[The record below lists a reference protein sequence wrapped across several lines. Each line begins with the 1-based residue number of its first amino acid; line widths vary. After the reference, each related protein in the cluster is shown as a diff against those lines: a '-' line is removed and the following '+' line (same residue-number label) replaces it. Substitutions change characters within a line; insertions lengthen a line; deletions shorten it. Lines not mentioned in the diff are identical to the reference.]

1 LHKES
6 LELARRFRSTF
17 DVVICLVGMARV
29 AAMQGQPER
38 AARLLGAS
46 AALRE
51 EIGAPLSPIARVDH
65 DHASNAARAAL
76 GEDAF
81 ATALAAGHA
90 TPLEEAIA
98 DALGDDG

>member
-1 LHKES
+1 
-6 LELARRFRSTF
+6 
-17 DVVICLVGMARV
+17 V

-51 EIGAPLSPIARVDH
+51 EIGAPLSPVARVDH
-65 DHASNAARAAL
+65 DHASNAARATL

-81 ATALAAGHA
+81 AAAWAEGYA
-90 TPLEEAIA
+90 MPLEEATA
-98 DALGDDG
+98 DALDHDV